1 MTNVI
6 RNIVQYF
13 NYFILL
19 YFLAIGS
26 IYILLSF
33 LSFYNLKRYLNNQA
47 FKDLKDVFKLKKYKS
62 ISLIVPAYNEE
73 AGIYTS
79 LLALLQ
85 IEYPEYKI
93 IVVNDGSK
101 DQTLNILKEK
111 FNAVKVPYL
120 PFDNIPT
127 EKVNA
132 VYICKNYK
140 NLVIVD
146 KQNGGKA
153 DAINVGIN
161 ISDSDLII
169 VVDADSIIERDSL
182 LKMSYPFVENEN
194 VIAVGGTV
202 RIANGCQIN
211 KGYVTS
217 VNLPKSWLA
226 KFQVVEYIRAFMF
239 GRNGFQIMDGILI
252 ISGAFS
258 CFKRNELMKVNG
270 FLKDCIG
277 EDMEI
282 IVRMHRLLRKEN
294 PKALISFIPDPVCW
308 TEAPENI
315 KILGRQRKRWQKGTI
330 VSLMLHK
337 QLFFNPRY
345 RLLGMIVFP
354 YFVFFEMFGPII
366 ETIGY
371 IIFFISL
378 IFGMVSL
385 NFALVLFSAAIL
397 YGVVLS
403 LLSVILE
410 ELTFRKY
417 ERVSQL
423 IELFIIA
430 VFENFGYRQLTL
442 WYRFMGSLEYLL
454 GDRKWGHME
463 KKGFSS

>member
-1 MTNVI
+1 MIDII
-6 RNIVQYF
+6 RSTIQYF

-73 AGIYTS
+73 TGIYTS
-79 LLALLQ
+79 ILALLQ
-85 IEYPEYKI
+85 LEYPEYKI

-111 FNAVKVPYL
+111 FNAVKVSYL

-132 VYICKNYK
+132 VYICKNHK

-153 DAINVGIN
+153 DSINVGIN

-182 LKMSYPFVENEN
+182 LKISYPFVENEN

-217 VNLPKSWLA
+217 VDLPKSWLA

-239 GRNGFQIMDGILI
+239 GRNGFQVMD
-252 ISGAFS
+252 
-258 CFKRNELMKVNG
+258 
-270 FLKDCIG
+270 
-277 EDMEI
+277 
-282 IVRMHRLLRKEN
+282 
-294 PKALISFIPDPVCW
+294 
-308 TEAPENI
+308 
-315 KILGRQRKRWQKGTI
+315 
-330 VSLMLHK
+330 
-337 QLFFNPRY
+337 
-345 RLLGMIVFP
+345 
-354 YFVFFEMFGPII
+354 
-366 ETIGY
+366 
-371 IIFFISL
+371 
-378 IFGMVSL
+378 
-385 NFALVLFSAAIL
+385 
-397 YGVVLS
+397 
-403 LLSVILE
+403 
-410 ELTFRKY
+410 
-417 ERVSQL
+417 
-423 IELFIIA
+423 
-430 VFENFGYRQLTL
+430 
-442 WYRFMGSLEYLL
+442 
-454 GDRKWGHME
+454 
-463 KKGFSS
+463 

>member
-1 MTNVI
+1 MIDII
-6 RNIVQYF
+6 RSIIQYF

-47 FKDLKDVFKLKKYKS
+47 FKDLKDVFRLKKYKS
-62 ISLIVPAYNEE
+62 ISLIIPAYNEE
-73 AGIYTS
+73 SSIYAST
-79 LLALLQ
+79 LALLQ
-85 IEYPEYKI
+85 LEYPEYKI
-93 IVVNDGSK
+93 IVVNDGSTDK
-101 DQTLNILKEK
+101 TLEILKEK
-111 FNAVKVPYL
+111 FNAIEIPYL
-120 PFDNIPT
+120 PFDNIVT
-127 EKVNA
+127 RKVNA
-132 VYICKNYK
+132 SYICKGYK
-140 NLVIVD
+140 NLLIVD
-146 KQNGGKA
+146 KKNGGKA

-182 LKMSYPFVENEN
+182 LKISYPFVENEN

-217 VNLPKSWLA
+217 VDLPKSWLA
-226 KFQVVEYIRAFMF
+226 KFQVVEYLRAFMF
-239 GRNGFQIMDGILI
+239 GRNGFQVMDGILI

-258 CFKRNELMKVNG
+258 CFKRSELIKVGG
-270 FLKDCIG
+270 FLRGCIG

-282 IVRMHRLLRKEN
+282 IVRMHRILRKEN

-308 TEAPENI
+308 TEAPENT
-315 KILGRQRKRWQKGTI
+315 KILSRQRKRWQKGTI
-330 VSLMLHK
+330 VSLLLHK
-337 QLFFNPRY
+337 QLFFNPSY
-345 RLLGMIVFP
+345 GLLGMIVYP

-366 ETIGY
+366 EAVGY
-371 IIFFISL
+371 IVFFISL
-378 IFGMVSL
+378 IFGIVSL
-385 NFALVLFSAAIL
+385 NFALVFLSVAIL

-417 ERVSQL
+417 PSTLHL
-423 IELFIIA
+423 IELFVIA
-430 VFENFGYRQLTL
+430 VLENFGYRQLTL
-442 WYRFMGSLEYLL
+442 WYRFVGSVEYFF
-454 GDRKWGHME
+454 GDKKWGHME
-463 KKGFSS
+463 KKGFSA